1 MMGNGRRGSIGRSG
15 GGERGTQ
22 TNMSKLKPQ
31 PFVE

>member
-1 MMGNGRRGSIGRSG
+1 MMRNGRRGSIGRS

>member
-15 GGERGTQ
+15 GERG